1 MKKSFTIFV
10 AMVLVAGCT
19 LPPPHVFLVTPEML
33 AERQIET
40 RRYDGIKEEDLLS
53 ACANVLQDMGF
64 QLENSESRLGVLTVS
79 KQRNARDTGEIVL
92 KLIIGILS
100 FQPPPPYSRDQS
112 IRASLIVRPVTD
124 VNGKALPDSHYVR
137 ITVQR
142 LVRRTDNSTY
152 VETLRDPKLYEGFF
166 EKLSKSMFIEA
177 QKI

>member
-19 LPPPHVFLVTPEML
+19 SPPPHVFLVTPEML

-64 QLENSESRLGVLTVS
+64 QLENSESRLGVLTVI
-79 KQRNARDTGEIVL
+79 KQRDATNAGEIIVSF
-92 KLIIGILS
+92 IVSALS
-100 FQPPPPYSRDQS
+100 GAPMPYSKDQS
-112 IRASLIVRPVTD
+112 IRVSLVVRPVTD
-124 VNGKALPDSHYVR
+124 SSGNTLPDSHYVR
-137 ITVQR
+137 ITIQR
-142 LVRRTDNSTY
+142 LVRRTDNSIH

-166 EKLSKSMFIEA
+166 EKLSKSVFIEA